1 MLVVEGKEA
10 WSAEVF
16 AMQYLKV
23 GWNIGMKRRSTDLGY
38 VIRLPYRPHRQS
50 VTLPTLGGALFGYLS
65 PQPPNMKGGNERTA
79 QRPQNMF
86 EVLVLVMM
94 S

>member
-1 MLVVEGKEA
+1 
-10 WSAEVF
+10 
-16 AMQYLKV
+16 MQYLKV
-23 GWNIGMKRRSTDLGY
+23 GWNIGMKRRNTDLCY

-50 VTLPTLGGALFGYLS
+50 VTLPTLEGALFGYLS